1 VKLVILFFV
10 AVTIISIPASL
21 LFISGSTQIVL
32 NRPVTTIGV
41 ETPVSLFINNPS
53 GTTQLHVYLE
63 QNGKRNEV
71 FSETTPGSRFFFW
84 RKHFPP
90 RNLTIPVG
98 KKEDP
103 ALTDGKARLIVAAKS
118 NDMRGQTDTFA
129 QDVDVILAAPRVVA
143 DGDQHYLNTGGSE
156 LVVFTPSGY
165 VTDSGVQVDKYQF
178 RSFPMPGTMPNSA
191 EQRFAMFAYPWD
203 LPPGIV
209 PKVFASNPSGARAEA
224 TFWFKL
230 FPKKFRSRDIEIDD
244 RFLNKVVNQIEPNGS
259 GDLLERFLKINSE
272 LRKKNNQTLSDLRF
286 KSEPKLLWSGPF
298 LQLGNSKVEAVFADD
313 RTYVYKGKKV
323 DRQVHLGFDL
333 AVTAHTPIPASND
346 GKVVWAG
353 DLGIYGNCVVID
365 HGYGLQ
371 SIYGHLSEI
380 GVKVDQMVKRGEII
394 GKSGSTGLAGG
405 DHLHFSMQ
413 LDGVQV
419 NPLEWW
425 DEHWIHDRILSKL
438 NGPVSMSERKGE
450 EPREHLAKKGGK
462 KHKRN

>member
-1 VKLVILFFV
+1 MKLVILFFV
-10 AVTIISIPASL
+10 VVTIVSIPASL
-21 LFISGSTQIVL
+21 LFISGGTQILL
-32 NRPVTTIGV
+32 NKPVTTIGV
-41 ETPVSLFINNPS
+41 ETPVSVHINNPR
-53 GTTQLHVYLE
+53 GTTQLHVLIE

-71 FSETTPGSRFFFW
+71 FTETVPGSRFFFW
-84 RKHFPP
+84 RRHFPP
-90 RNLTIPVG
+90 RDLVVPVG

-103 ALTDGKARLIVAAKS
+103 ALTDGKARLVIEAKS
-118 NDMRGQTDTFA
+118 NDMRGQMDTFA
-129 QDVDVILAAPRVVA
+129 QDVEVILTAPRVVA
-143 DGDQHYLNTGGSE
+143 DGDQHYVNTGGSE
-156 LVVFTPSGY
+156 LVVFQPSGY

-178 RSFPMPGTMPNSA
+178 RSFPMPTNPD
-191 EQRFAMFAYPWD
+191 QRFSMFAYPWD
-203 LPPGIV
+203 LAPGIT
-209 PKVFASNPSGARAEA
+209 PKVFATNPSGARAEA

-244 RFLNKVVNQIEPNGS
+244 KFLNKVVNQIEPNGS
-259 GDLLERFLKINSE
+259 GDLLERFLKINSV
-272 LRKKNNQTLSDLRF
+272 LRKQNNQTLADLRL

-346 GKVVWAG
+346 GKVLWAS

-419 NPLEWW
+419 NPVEWW

-438 NGPVSMSERKGE
+438 NAPVSMTERKAA
-450 EPREHLAKKGGK
+450 EPTEHVAKTKKAHGK
-462 KHKRN
+462 KHKP

>member
-1 VKLVILFFV
+1 VKLLIIFFV
-10 AVTIISIPASL
+10 VVFLISIPASL
-21 LFISGSTQIVL
+21 LFISGSTQILL
-32 NRPVTTIGV
+32 NKPVTEIGI
-41 ETPVSLFINNPS
+41 ETPVSLHIGNPS
-53 GTTQLHVYLE
+53 GTTELNVYLE
-63 QNGKRNEV
+63 QNGKRQQV
-71 FSETTPGSRFFFW
+71 FHESKPGSRFFFW

-90 RNLTIPVG
+90 RDLIVPVG
-98 KKEDP
+98 KKEAP
-103 ALTDGKARLIVAAKS
+103 GLVEGKADLIVEAKS
-118 NDMRGQTDTFA
+118 NDMRGQTDSLRQTLN
-129 QDVDVILAAPRVVA
+129 VVLTAPRVTA
-143 DGDQHYLNTGGSE
+143 DGEQHYLNTGGSE
-156 LVVFTPSGY
+156 LVVFTPTGY
-165 VTDSGVQVDKYQF
+165 VTDSGVEVDRYRF
-178 RSFPMPGTMPNSA
+178 RSFEMPSGGGR
-191 EQRFAMFAYPWD
+191 RFSLFAYPWD
-203 LPPGIV
+203 LPEGIT
-209 PKVFASNPSGARAEA
+209 PKVYATNPGGARAEA

-272 LRKKNNQTLSDLRF
+272 LRKKNNQTLADLRL

-346 GKVVWAG
+346 GKVLWAS

-380 GVKVDQMVKRGEII
+380 GVKVDQVVKRGEII

-419 NPLEWW
+419 NPVEWW
-425 DEHWIHDRILSKL
+425 DAHWIHDRILSKL
-438 NGPVSMSERKGE
+438 NGSPAMSSGE
-450 EPREHLAKKGGK
+450 PAAVKEHPAHAKKAGRR
-462 KHKRN
+462 KRN

>member
-1 VKLVILFFV
+1 VKLLIIFFV
-10 AVTIISIPASL
+10 VVFLISIPASL
-21 LFISGSTQIVL
+21 LFISGSTQILL
-32 NRPVTTIGV
+32 NKPVTTVGV
-41 ETPVSLFINNPS
+41 ETPVSIHLGNPA
-53 GTTQLHVYLE
+53 GTTQFHVYLE

-71 FSETTPGSRFFFW
+71 FNETKPGSRFFFW

-90 RNLTIPVG
+90 RDLVVPVG
-98 KKEDP
+98 KKEAP
-103 ALTDGKARLIVAAKS
+103 ALTDGKATLIIEAKS
-118 NDMRGQTDTFA
+118 NDMRGQTDAFT
-129 QDVDVILAAPRVVA
+129 QPVDVVLAAPRVTA
-143 DGDQHYLNTGGSE
+143 DGEQHYLNTGGSE
-156 LVVFTPSGY
+156 LVVFTPAGY

-178 RSFPMPGTMPNSA
+178 RSFPMPGPGH
-191 EQRFAMFAYPWD
+191 EGQRFSLFAYPWD
-203 LPPGIV
+203 LPEGIT
-209 PKVFASNPSGARAEA
+209 PKVFVTNPSGARAEA
-224 TFWFKL
+224 GFWFKL

-272 LRKKNNQTLSDLRF
+272 LRKKNNQTLADLRL

-346 GKVVWAG
+346 GKVVWAS
-353 DLGIYGNCVVID
+353 DLGIFGNCVVID

-394 GKSGSTGLAGG
+394 GKSGATGLAGG
-405 DHLHFSMQ
+405 DHLHYGMQ
-413 LDGVQV
+413 VDGVQV
-419 NPLEWW
+419 NPVEWW

-438 NGPVSMSERKGE
+438 NGSPSMSAREPGEHTKVRKAAGH
-450 EPREHLAKKGGK
+450 R
-462 KHKRN
+462 KHK

>member
-1 VKLVILFFV
+1 VKLLIIFFV
-10 AVTIISIPASL
+10 VLFLISIPASL
-21 LFISGSTQIVL
+21 LFISGGTQILL
-32 NRPVTTIGV
+32 NKPVTTIGV
-41 ETPVSLFINNPS
+41 ETPVSVHLGNPA
-53 GTTQLHVYLE
+53 GTTQVHVYLE

-71 FSETTPGSRFFFW
+71 FSEARPGSRFFFW

-90 RNLTIPVG
+90 RDLVIPVG
-98 KKEDP
+98 KKQAPE
-103 ALTDGKARLIVAAKS
+103 LTDGKATLIIEAKS
-118 NDMRGQTDTFA
+118 NDMRGQLDRLT
-129 QDVDVILAAPRVVA
+129 QGVDVVLAAPHVTA
-143 DGDQHYLNTGGSE
+143 DGEQHYLNTGGSE

-178 RSFPMPGTMPNSA
+178 RSFDMPGHEGEKFSL
-191 EQRFAMFAYPWD
+191 FAYPWD
-203 LPPGIV
+203 LPDGIT
-209 PKVFASNPSGARAEA
+209 PKVFVTNPSGARAEA
-224 TFWFKL
+224 GFWFKL
-230 FPKKFRSRDIEIDD
+230 FPKRFRSREIVIDD
-244 RFLNKVVNQIEPNGS
+244 KFLDKVVNQIEPNGS
-259 GDLLERFLKINSE
+259 GDLLERFLKINGE
-272 LRKKNNQTLSDLRF
+272 LRKKNNKTLADLRL

-313 RTYVYKGKKV
+313 RTYVYQGRKV

-346 GKVVWAG
+346 GKVVWAS
-353 DLGIYGNCVVID
+353 DLGIYGTCVVID

-380 GVKVDQMVKRGEII
+380 GVKPEQMVKRGEII

-419 NPLEWW
+419 NPVEWW

-438 NGPVSMSERKGE
+438 NGSPAMSAREVGE
-450 EPREHLAKKGGK
+450 KKTPAPKKAAGHR
-462 KHKRN
+462 KHK